1 MEVSVVEQELR
12 VKAEQ
17 AIKEMNKLTA
27 SAQGYAAQL
36 ANISNY
42 LDQINKKSLS
52 NINKQ
57 INNVTHSNNIA
68 NQNIGTNYDFGN
80 HRKAA
85 KSSTGAVMVS
95 DTGREKVFRDYE
107 QAIIDETIAI
117 RKDIEKRTKTRERRL
132 RAEEARNQNTAAAI
146 AKREDK
152 SSQAYADR
160 QDTLAQAQLLKAKAM
175 QQGALNRN
183 WKYQTGRGL
192 QNLGGIVSG
201 MGTGGKLVGLGL
213 DTAGA
218 MLKAPALGTAAA
230 ITNLAKGISDLGKEA
245 VKSFA
250 EIESIKTQLGVVFS
264 NQTQANSMFGEISQ
278 YAVKS
283 PFGVQQTSEL
293 AVLLKQSGVYAS
305 DLMNTLKMIGDTA
318 GGNMEKMKRIANN
331 YAQIVSIGKASMLDM
346 RQFAYAGIPIFEA
359 VSKEL
364 GVSQQELR
372 KLISDG
378 KVTSDIIEKVFKD
391 LTGINGIFENAT
403 EKGAQTLKARL
414 QNLQDAKQLAFGEG
428 GRWLTSLGT
437 KTGNDSYAN
446 ETISWFE
453 KLYNSLEKWLERG
466 NIAKDVK
473 TIAQRNNRISE
484 LQSLIESNK
493 DNKDLK
499 ELFERELKKEL
510 TKRDADVERNTYA
523 QSYDVKTGRLKDAL
537 DALSGLAYSDV
548 GSRIKQLGGAN
559 FSWLKN
565 IPSVSELWGENF
577 YSVIERYAS
586 DLTTSD
592 EYKALSDDQQKE
604 LKDLFKE
611 LIAAMKDYNN
621 LTAEDLKANRER
633 NLQNAQQSAFDSMN
647 SMSDRS
653 TSLLSKF
660 RDISSAYRD
669 TDKYKEQEEKKRV
682 QTLSQALEVLKDIRK
697 NTDENGRVDI
707 TKFSA
712 SQLSDYIKQGA
723 FSASEKLDVVTGN
736 AEIDKQNRADLM
748 KQYGHIAS
756 LTGNFMKVA
765 LTDPRYAEKTSKFES
780 YVLQDLAKL
789 SDSEFYEQFPKT
801 YEQQTKA
808 LDDLISGLSDTD
820 GRKQMLQMYRSL
832 LDYSLNKIETD
843 VTGADA
849 EAGDL
854 SKGNKNQFIPLWKRI
869 LSQYTGLTT
878 NGMTDTFST
887 MSNYRDDMAVRNMTS
902 GVLTATMKSMG
913 IDKAMSLMRTK
924 SAVQLAGDSGKT
936 FQIDWQATRK
946 AIKDFST
953 QLSAS
958 TEVISAYK
966 KGLEDELNTY
976 EQLVAAGYTQA
987 ESTDLGSQ
995 KFVSTKQLEKLA
1007 NGNSSQLVNAFGEI
1021 IKTKSGL
1028 TYNTSDITF
1037 ENGKMFD
1044 KFGNEINEEVQIT
1057 GKLFEFIK
1065 GELPRLYQ
1073 ELHEA
1078 NAAELNNKKLN
1089 SMLADVTPTMY
1100 MGQYLASNGVTKNTS
1115 PLLQD
1120 SAYINS
1126 FINTK
1131 LTELKNSEKYKDFKN
1146 INNEDILLD
1155 SLTKMS
1161 KYQFYKNALSEAEK
1175 LPDSKVK
1182 DAEIATA
1189 KDELKELG
1197 QSAELLDAVFVA
1209 LENNINKLNSTPEG
1223 QALLARMAAKS
1234 RDESVMTDY
1243 IAAKNYTAYG
1253 LTDPTNLKPRDYTGE
1268 RGTRNRLF
1276 EFFTGTELKYDREDY
1291 LAQAV
1296 KDPDFRKKINEQ
1308 RVGDWV
1314 KSGYKEGP
1322 LELLPEDNESI
1333 LKMTNEEL
1341 AKMLSYSEQIGVT
1354 WEKSSEELSKG
1365 FEDISKNTSS
1375 MFRDF
1380 TSSAITSTFET
1391 WGKYLGDS
1399 SKASEEIGKNFQSLS
1414 ANLFKNMGQ
1423 MVTQAGLSL
1432 AISSIGDKGKVLTG
1446 LAIAAAGGGFSM
1458 LGGMI
1463 DQDNDDDKEND
1474 AYQKLLKV
1482 KQDLSD
1488 LLKQAR
1494 EDAIYYETTVRH
1506 KKAISANDY
1515 LTKSVHDAVITP
1527 RGDIVTT
1534 DPKDYLIAT
1543 KTPNTLVGGGA
1554 PTINFSVVDKSTGI
1568 KVTQQRST
1576 YNEETNTIEFEA
1588 IIESKVQEVIATSK
1602 GDEAFAARQA
1612 RLSGRSVVA

>member
-85 KSSTGAVMVS
+85 KSSSGAVMVS

-117 RKDIEKRTKTRERRL
+117 RKDIEKRTKLRERRVKS
-132 RAEEARNQNTAAAI
+132 EETRNQNTAAAI

-192 QNLGGIVSG
+192 QNLGGVVGG
-201 MGTGGKLVGLGL
+201 MGTGGRLIGLGL

-218 MLKAPALGTAAA
+218 MLKAPALGASAA

-264 NQTQANSMFGEISQ
+264 NQTQANAMFGEISQ

-403 EKGAQTLKARL
+403 EKGAKTLKARL
-414 QNLQDAKQLAFGEG
+414 QNLQDAKQLAFAAGGE
-428 GRWLTSLGT
+428 WLTKLGT
-437 KTGNDSYAN
+437 QSGNDSYTNQVVSWLEKIYQDIRDTVDTRNIEKSVKAIEERESRVKLYQDLIEKYADNPRMASIFAQALGVELQKRSKEQDRATYEASYQNKTKLAEDTYKQWGVSNWDELKQLSDIISMNGRNQYRGGRNSVTGGGVLNSTNYATGLNFARSKGYNIEDIYNMPDSDFKVLAESIN
-446 ETISWFE
+446 EAVKAINGLKEVTDTEIKYHLESNTLQAQQLAYDQENKRASGTKSLNTSFQE
-453 KLYNSLEKWLERG
+453 LLELQKSDKEYQRKQEEERKKRLQSAQDILKTLAKKADESGNLDVTKLSLADYTKYNSLGAFTSGRKLNVVNGDGTANSE
-466 NIAKDVK
+466 DVALLKTQFNHFMNEGLK
-473 TIAQRNNRISE
+473 TI
-484 LQSLIESNK
+484 
-493 DNKDLK
+493 
-499 ELFERELKKEL
+499 
-510 TKRDADVERNTYA
+510 
-523 QSYDVKTGRLKDAL
+523 
-537 DALSGLAYSDV
+537 
-548 GSRIKQLGGAN
+548 GA
-559 FSWLKN
+559 
-565 IPSVSELWGENF
+565 
-577 YSVIERYAS
+577 
-586 DLTTSD
+586 
-592 EYKALSDDQQKE
+592 
-604 LKDLFKE
+604 
-611 LIAAMKDYNN
+611 
-621 LTAEDLKANRER
+621 
-633 NLQNAQQSAFDSMN
+633 
-647 SMSDRS
+647 
-653 TSLLSKF
+653 
-660 RDISSAYRD
+660 
-669 TDKYKEQEEKKRV
+669 TDKKTAAALVKEMSS
-682 QTLSQALEVLKDIRK
+682 L
-697 NTDENGRVDI
+697 NG
-707 TKFSA
+707 
-712 SQLSDYIKQGA
+712 
-723 FSASEKLDVVTGN
+723 N
-736 AEIDKQNRADLM
+736 
-748 KQYGHIAS
+748 
-756 LTGNFMKVA
+756 
-765 LTDPRYAEKTSKFES
+765 
-780 YVLQDLAKL
+780 
-789 SDSEFYEQFPKT
+789 
-801 YEQQTKA
+801 
-808 LDDLISGLSDTD
+808 LSDTD
-820 GRKQMLQMYRSL
+820 YLEKFSGVLNNVKNILKGANLPEAVKNSIYESIIGSTYTHELTVGGQNVDLWKL
-832 LDYSLNKIETD
+832 LNT
-843 VTGADA
+843 
-849 EAGDL
+849 
-854 SKGNKNQFIPLWKRI
+854 SKTEFIPLWKRI
-869 LSQYTGLTT
+869 LSGATGLTT
-878 NGMTDTFST
+878 NGMTDTWST

-924 SAVQLAGDSGKT
+924 SAVQLAGDSGET

-958 TEVISAYK
+958 TEVITAYK

-995 KFVSTKQLEKLA
+995 KYVSTKQLEKLA
-1007 NGNSSQLVNAFGEI
+1007 LGNSSQLVNAFGEV

-1044 KFGNEINEEVQIT
+1044 KLGNEINEEVQIT

-1065 GELPRLYQ
+1065 GELPRLYE

-1078 NAAELNNKKLN
+1078 NAAELNSKKLN

-1100 MGQYLASNGVTKNTS
+1100 MEQYLASNGVTKNVS

-1120 SAYINS
+1120 SSYINS

-1131 LTELKNSEKYKDFKN
+1131 LTELKNSEQYKDFKD
-1146 INNEDILLD
+1146 IDNEDILLG

-1161 KYQFYKNALSEAEK
+1161 KFQFYKNALSEAEK

-1182 DAEIATA
+1182 DAEIATV

-1197 QSAELLDAVFVA
+1197 KSAELLDTVFVA

-1223 QALLARMAAKS
+1223 QTLLARMAAKS

-1253 LTDPTNLKPRDYTGE
+1253 LTDPTNLRPRDYTGE

-1276 EFFTGTELKYDREDY
+1276 ELFTGTELKYDREDY

-1296 KDPDFRKKINEQ
+1296 KDPTFRKKINEQ
-1308 RVGDWV
+1308 RNAAYL
-1314 KSGYKEGP
+1314 SGGEKGT
-1322 LELLPEDNESI
+1322 LELLPEDNASI

-1341 AKMLSYSEQIGVT
+1341 ANMLTISEQIAVT
-1354 WEKSSEELSKG
+1354 WEKSSGDLAAG
-1365 FEDISKNTSS
+1365 MQDIGKQSS
-1375 MFRDF
+1375 EMIRSFA
-1380 TSSAITSTFET
+1380 SSAISSTFET
-1391 WGKYLGDS
+1391 WGETLATSAD
-1399 SKASEEIGKNFQSLS
+1399 ASEKIGKNLVDMAASLS
-1414 ANLFKNMGQ
+1414 KNLGSMI
-1423 MVTQAGLSL
+1423 TQAGLSL
-1432 AISSIGDKGKVLTG
+1432 AISSIGDKGKVIAG
-1446 LAIAAAGGGFSM
+1446 LAIAAAGGGLSFI
-1458 LGGMI
+1458 GGQLSGALS
-1463 DQDNDDDKEND
+1463 DEKDKESSELE
-1474 AYQKLLKV
+1474 KLLRV

-1494 EDAIYYETTVRH
+1494 EDAIYYEKTTMH
-1506 KKAISANDY
+1506 KKAISANDAF
-1515 LTKSVHDAVITP
+1515 TTRSVHDAIITP
-1527 RGDIVTT
+1527 RGDVVTT

-1543 KTPNTLVGGGA
+1543 KTPRTLVGGGS
-1554 PTINFSVVDKSTGI
+1554 PTINFNVIDKSTGI
-1568 KVTQQRST
+1568 KVTQQKST
-1576 YNEETNTIEFEA
+1576 YNAETNTVDFEA

-1602 GDEAFAARQA
+1602 GDDAFAARQA
-1612 RLSGRSVVA
+1612 RINGRTVVA